1 MITIDNLGAAIAHTN
16 FWDSEP
22 AAAGLCFLTENAG
35 AWRLLVPEAAQELLA
50 EMRTGKHVIIEPSLH
65 VPGRC
70 WDVVFEDGSASP
82 YALPVDKRQV
92 DRMLQPGS
100 CRLTVWTQ
108 TGKVLDLPCQVN
120 T

>member
-1 MITIDNLGAAIAHTN
+1 MITIDNQGADIVHTN
-16 FWDSEP
+16 YWDSEH
-22 AAAGLCFLTENAG
+22 AAAGLCFLTANAG
-35 AWRLLVPEAAQELLA
+35 AWRLLVPEAAQGLLA
-50 EMRTGKHVIIEPSLH
+50 EMRTGKHVTIEPSLH

-82 YALPVDKRQV
+82 YALAVDKRQV
-92 DRMLQPGS
+92 DRIMQPGS

-108 TGKVLDLPCQVN
+108 AGKVLDLPCQVN